1 MGVAVRTCR
10 PDGPGAG
17 AMLFLTYWFVL
28 FAAITF
34 PLYWVMPWR
43 PVRLVL
49 LFLFCA
55 VFHTY
60 FAGPAGVLPIIVLGL
75 TSYLIGLS
83 RQRTLCLGGIL
94 LCVASL

>member
-1 MGVAVRTCR
+1 
-10 PDGPGAG
+10 
-17 AMLFLTYWFVL
+17 MLFLTYWFVL

-75 TSYLIGLS
+75 TSYLIGLT
-83 RQRTLCLGGIL
+83 RKRPLCLAGIL
-94 LCVASL
+94 LCVASLVFYK